1 MRSYK
6 NQQLNTKKI
15 VTLQT
20 ENLAELKNKLL
31 KVILFVFLGLF
42 IVPQAKALS
51 LNLDSIAEWGKFPRF
66 CINTYRW
73 GDKFFNSYDS
83 LYVVGTGTKFNVK
96 ITTDSWLDKY
106 YFSLPGNH
114 KVDLQSDPSTSIGAY
129 ATYLAVSVGYDIN
142 ISNLF
147 GGVKH
152 ARSRYRFGFDCS
164 LLGVEMYWEN
174 NDVGTKLKRFGPY
187 TDLNIP
193 FDGIKIGSWGIDAY
207 YFFNHK
213 KYSQAA
219 AFNFSKIQRR
229 SQGSLYA
236 GISIYAQDYDFDF
249 SSLNEDM
256 LSLLPDYWP
265 NYHYKVKTHN
275 YGLRVGYGYNWVVG
289 RNWIVCGSFSP
300 TIGVRKGY
308 INSETEKTTFSL
320 YDRIKASAVWNHDHW
335 FIGVVGKADI
345 SLVSER
351 KTMFVGANISLSA
364 AVGYRFNLW

>member
-1 MRSYK
+1 M
-6 NQQLNTKKI
+6 KKAFI
-15 VTLQT
+15 
-20 ENLAELKNKLL
+20 KLIFCL
-31 KVILFVFLGLF
+31 ILGVIATPRAFSISF
-42 IVPQAKALS
+42 S
-51 LNLDSIAEWGKFPRF
+51 LDSIAEWGKFPRF
-66 CINTYRW
+66 CVNTYRW

-96 ITTDSWLDKY
+96 ATTDSWLDTY
-106 YFSLPGNH
+106 HFVLPGNQ
-114 KVDLQSDPSTSIGAY
+114 KVDLRSDASTSVGAY
-129 ATYLAVSVGYDIN
+129 LTYLAVSVGYDIN

-164 LLGVEMYWEN
+164 LLGVEMYREN

-187 TDLNIP
+187 NNLNTP

-236 GISIYAQDYDFDF
+236 GISIYSQNYDFDF
-249 SSLNEDM
+249 SSLSQDM
-256 LSLLPDYWP
+256 LDLLPSHWID
-265 NYHYKVKTHN
+265 YHYKVRTHN
-275 YGLRVGYGYNWVVG
+275 YGFRLGYGYNWVVG
-289 RNWIVCGSFSP
+289 RNWIVCGSLSP
-300 TIGVRKGY
+300 TVGLKKGF

-320 YDRIKASAVWNHDHW
+320 YTRAKMSAVWNHGRW
-335 FIGVVGKADI
+335 FLGFVGKADV
-345 SLVSER
+345 SLVSDR
-351 KTMFVGANISLSA
+351 KTMFVGANLSFSGA
-364 AVGYRFNLW
+364 IGWRFNLW